1 MILNKNKLLIALK
14 YLTAP
19 SFFTQRSNLCIL
31 YGKNV
36 NEWGILIWKYM
47 LNELGYDKD
56 TNKIYR
62 SDFDKLVLYYLND
75 NETNN
80 LFQYICNGLNYFTY
94 DKFLRFLLIIDDSD
108 YNKIINSFEKN
119 KN

>member
-14 YLTAP
+14 YLSTP
-19 SFFTQRSNLCIL
+19 SFFTQRNYLSIL

-36 NEWGILIWKYM
+36 DEWATLLWKYM
-47 LNELGYDKD
+47 IIELGYDKD
-56 TNKIYR
+56 SSKIYR
-62 SDFDKLVLYYLND
+62 NDFDKLVLYYLNE

-80 LFQYICNGLNYFTY
+80 LFKYICNGINYFTY
-94 DKFLRFLLIIDDSD
+94 EKFLRFLLLINDSD
-108 YNKIINSFEKN
+108 LNKIINSFEKN